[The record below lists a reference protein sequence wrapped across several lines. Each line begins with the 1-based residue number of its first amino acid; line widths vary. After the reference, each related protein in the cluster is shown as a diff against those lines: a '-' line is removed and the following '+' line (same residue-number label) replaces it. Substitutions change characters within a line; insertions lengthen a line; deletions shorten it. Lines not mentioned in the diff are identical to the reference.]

1 MLKGSPWG
9 LPFCVRRLMDSEDR
23 FAILDLIAD
32 YRYFWDAQDPEGW
45 ARLFTPD
52 GVFEL
57 YVPGVRPP
65 VRRLTNVGELTT
77 SARAAFA
84 SQMTRR
90 TRMYQSDIRFR
101 NLTRDTASLSCSI
114 FLLQLDLDEGGA
126 IRPLYTATTSDRFRK
141 TPVGWRFAKR
151 ELHSDQN
158 PGFGNAQYFD
168 SGADAAS
175 D

>member
-1 MLKGSPWG
+1 
-9 LPFCVRRLMDSEDR
+9 MDLEDR
-23 FAILDLIAD
+23 FAILDLIAG
-32 YRYFWDAQDPEGW
+32 YSYFWDRRDPESW
-45 ARLFTPD
+45 AELFTPD

-57 YVPGVRPP
+57 YIPGVRPP
-65 VRRLTNVGELTT
+65 VRRLTNVGERTT
-77 SARAAFA
+77 AARAAFV

-90 TRMYQSDIRFR
+90 TRLFHTDVGFSD
-101 NLTRDTASLSCSI
+101 LTHDDASLRCSI
-114 FLLQLDLDEGGA
+114 LLLQLNLDEGGA
-126 IRPLYTATTSDRFRK
+126 IRPLYTATTSDQFRK

-151 ELHSDQN
+151 EIHSDQN

>member
-9 LPFCVRRLMDSEDR
+9 LPFCVGALMDLEDR
-23 FAILDLIAD
+23 FAILELIAA
-32 YRYFWDAQDPEGW
+32 YGLFWDARDPEGW

-65 VRRLTNVGELTT
+65 VRRLTNVGERITA
-77 SARAAFA
+77 ARAAFV

-90 TRMYQSDIRFR
+90 TRLYQTSITFDDLAEDHASVRTLLLLMDVSD
-101 NLTRDTASLSCSI
+101 TR
-114 FLLQLDLDEGGA
+114 EGT
-126 IRPLYTATTSDRFRK
+126 IRPLYSGTTLDQFRK

-158 PGFGNAQYFD
+158 PGFGNAQD
-168 SGADAAS
+168 LDPPTDAAS

>member
-1 MLKGSPWG
+1 MGA
-9 LPFCVRRLMDSEDR
+9 PFLCGALMDLEDR
-23 FAILDLIAD
+23 YAIQDLIAD
-32 YRYFWDAQDPEGW
+32 YAHFWDAQDPEGW

-65 VRRLTNVGELTT
+65 VRRLTNVGERTT
-77 SARAAFA
+77 SARAAFV

-90 TRMYQSDIRFR
+90 TRLFHTDVRFR
-101 NLTRDTASLSCSI
+101 DLTHDDASLRCRI
-114 FLLQLDLDEGGA
+114 LLLQLDLDEGGA
-126 IRPLYTATTSDRFRK
+126 IRPLYTATTSDQFHK

-158 PGFGNAQYFD
+158 PGFGNAQDFD
-168 SGADAAS
+168 SSADAAS

>member
-1 MLKGSPWG
+1 
-9 LPFCVRRLMDSEDR
+9 MDLEDR
-23 FAILDLIAD
+23 FAILDLMAD
-32 YRYFWDAQDPEGW
+32 YAYFWDGRDPEGW

-57 YVPGVRPP
+57 YIPGVRPP
-65 VRRLTNVGELTT
+65 VRRLTNVGERITA
-77 SARAAFA
+77 ARAAFV

-90 TRMYQSDIRFR
+90 TRLFQIDVRFR
-101 NLTRDTASLSCSI
+101 DLTHDYASLRCRI
-114 FLLQLDLDEGGA
+114 LLLQLDLDEGEG
-126 IRPLYTATTSDRFRK
+126 IRPLYTATTSDQFRK

-158 PGFGNAQYFD
+158 SGFGNAQDFD